1 MKQEY
6 IVVFEPDEDRRIAS
20 VPDLPGCLSDAKTIE
35 GAQSAIREAIRL
47 WLETARANNWPIPE
61 PRATGERIA
70 I

>member
-6 IVVFEPDEDRRIAS
+6 VVLFEPDEDRWVAS
-20 VPDLPGCLSDAKTIE
+20 VPDLPGCFSDAKTLS

-47 WLETARANNWPIPE
+47 WLETARANDWPIPK
-61 PRATGERIA
+61 PQATVERIA